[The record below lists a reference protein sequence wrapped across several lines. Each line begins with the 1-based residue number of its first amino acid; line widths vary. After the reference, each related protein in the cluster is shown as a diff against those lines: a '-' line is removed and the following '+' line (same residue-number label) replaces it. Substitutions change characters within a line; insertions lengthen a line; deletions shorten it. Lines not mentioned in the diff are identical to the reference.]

1 MSNAWPYDE
10 ARRIRLRENV
20 VFETGYGP
28 SGLPHIGTFTEVLRT
43 AMVQRAFEEQT
54 GVPSRLIVFSD
65 DMDALRRA
73 PDNVPQIDMLE
84 QHIGVPLSSVP
95 DPFGTHESFA
105 HHNNA
110 HLRDFLDRFGFEYE
124 FMSSTEL
131 YRSGFFDVT
140 LRRIL
145 DNYETVRDIILPTLG
160 EDRRATYCPFMPI
173 INGRVID
180 SGYISHD
187 ANMGTITFDIDG
199 EHVTV
204 PVTGGHCKLQWKVDW
219 AMRWIALG
227 VSYEMAGKDLIDSVV
242 LSGRIVRALGFE
254 PPVGFNYEMFL
265 DAEGRKISKSLGN
278 GLSIE
283 EWLTYGPP
291 ESLAFFLYREPRR
304 AKSLHANLVRM
315 VDEYWD
321 ARRRYPGQTEDQR
334 RGNPVHHVHAGTVPV
349 GEMPVSF
356 AMLLNLIGILGETDE
371 EIVWNYLRGNYAGVT
386 EAVRELIPY
395 ALAYHRDHLAALI
408 VRRAPTAGEA
418 VALDDLADRLRST
431 VERDATTLQG
441 IVYQVGKDHDYANR
455 LRDWF
460 AVVYEV
466 VFGSPEGP
474 RLGGFIE
481 VYGVEPFADLLTREP
496 II

>member
-10 ARRIRLRENV
+10 ARRIRVRENV

-73 PDNVPQIDMLE
+73 PDNVPQIEMLE

-110 HLRDFLDRFGFEYE
+110 RLRDFLDRFGFEYE

-180 SGYISHD
+180 SGYVSHGLD
-187 ANMGTITFDIDG
+187 
-199 EHVTV
+199 
-204 PVTGGHCKLQWKVDW
+204 
-219 AMRWIALG
+219 
-227 VSYEMAGKDLIDSVV
+227 
-242 LSGRIVRALGFE
+242 SGRSASSHPSASTTRC
-254 PPVGFNYEMFL
+254 FL
-265 DAEGRKISKSLGN
+265 
-278 GLSIE
+278 
-283 EWLTYGPP
+283 
-291 ESLAFFLYREPRR
+291 
-304 AKSLHANLVRM
+304 M
-315 VDEYWD
+315 
-321 ARRRYPGQTEDQR
+321 
-334 RGNPVHHVHAGTVPV
+334 
-349 GEMPVSF
+349 
-356 AMLLNLIGILGETDE
+356 
-371 EIVWNYLRGNYAGVT
+371 LRGG
-386 EAVRELIPY
+386 RFRSR
-395 ALAYHRDHLAALI
+395 LA
-408 VRRAPTAGEA
+408 TAY
-418 VALDDLADRLRST
+418 RLRS
-431 VERDATTLQG
+431 G
-441 IVYQVGKDHDYANR
+441 
-455 LRDWF
+455 
-460 AVVYEV
+460 
-466 VFGSPEGP
+466 
-474 RLGGFIE
+474 
-481 VYGVEPFADLLTREP
+481 
-496 II
+496 